1 MGTGIGMGIGSG
13 TGERRW
19 GQGQE
24 TGIETGDRE
33 SDGRLYSL
41 WSLRTKNGIK
51 VLVDFNP
58 RRHVGEFCDVLVE
71 LGEYL
76 IIELHDLLHSFLC
89 DSERGFLQTCHCG
102 QKTLEREALA
112 GAERSAAEQ
121 TSPLLFRRA
130 RKPSSLSSFWSDSI
144 SALASIPMKE
154 SC

>member
-13 TGERRW
+13 TGDRRW

-24 TGIETGDRE
+24 TGIKTGDRE
-33 SDGRLYSL
+33 RDGRLYSL

-58 RRHVGEFCDVLVE
+58 RRHVWEFCDVLVE

-102 QKTLEREALA
+102 QKT
-112 GAERSAAEQ
+112 
-121 TSPLLFRRA
+121 
-130 RKPSSLSSFWSDSI
+130 
-144 SALASIPMKE
+144 
-154 SC
+154 